1 MLQLRPDTAKIR
13 GGGGVEKRFLG
24 TLFISLYNYMETY
37 HDLKTKSLDTNKIT
51 I

>member
-13 GGGGVEKRFLG
+13 GGGVEKRFLG
-24 TLFISLYNYMETY
+24 TLCISLYNYMETY